1 MLQSLVLSAWYS
13 LLSYWYSQQQ
23 QLQVGELLTR
33 DKLYTCSTCDQLFSY
48 CFLFIQQQLQIS
60 RVGLNADACSQDAS
74 RKAVV
79 NNVVATRAKF
89 ALVATECHGHLVS
102 RSPRLT
108 FMNHVADVIGCRFS
122 LKLL

>member
-1 MLQSLVLSAWYS
+1 VLQSLVLSAWYS

-60 RVGLNADACSQDAS
+60 RVGLNADACSQDAC

-79 NNVVATRAKF
+79 TNVVATRAN
-89 ALVATECHGHLVS
+89 LIVMVSSSYHESCCDCTQHL
-102 RSPRLT
+102 
-108 FMNHVADVIGCRFS
+108 
-122 LKLL
+122 